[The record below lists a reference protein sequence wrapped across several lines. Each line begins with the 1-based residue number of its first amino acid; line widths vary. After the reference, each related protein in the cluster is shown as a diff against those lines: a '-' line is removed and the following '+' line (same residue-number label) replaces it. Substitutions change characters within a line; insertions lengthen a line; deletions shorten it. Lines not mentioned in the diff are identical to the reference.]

1 MHQTEHWAP
10 ALVQLFVVAVVLAS
24 AAALACTA
32 VQVLVPD
39 IALAAASL
47 VYALE
52 YMGPA
57 DH

>member
-1 MHQTEHWAP
+1 MHQTEHWGP
-10 ALVQLFVVAVVLAS
+10 VTVQLLVVAAVLAS
-24 AAALACTA
+24 AAVLACTA

-47 VYALE
+47 VCVLE

>member
-1 MHQTEHWAP
+1 MHQMEHSGLV
-10 ALVQLFVVAVVLAS
+10 LVQLLVVAAVLAS
-24 AAALACTA
+24 AAVLACTA

-39 IALAAASL
+39 IALAAAS
-47 VYALE
+47 VACVLE